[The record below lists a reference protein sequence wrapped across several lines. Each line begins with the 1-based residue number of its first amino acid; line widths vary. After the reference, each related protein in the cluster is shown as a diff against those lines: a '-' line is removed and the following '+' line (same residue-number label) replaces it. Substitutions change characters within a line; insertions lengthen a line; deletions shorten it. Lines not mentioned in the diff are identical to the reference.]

1 MKFYVVIPARY
12 DSTRFPGK
20 VLANINNITMLE
32 RVFNNATES
41 SATEVFIAT
50 DSDKVFKSAK
60 KYTKN
65 VFMTSNENVNGTERV
80 AELANILKWKADT
93 LVINL
98 QADMPELQHD
108 NINLL
113 AEKSINNDGLST
125 LYYDLDNP
133 KLKMN
138 KNTVK
143 ICINE
148 ENINFCR
155 TVEDNISDKIYKHIG
170 IYGYYVKDL
179 ISYKLLPRSEN
190 EKDLSLEQFRF
201 VDNGYNISAYY
212 AVSDPGISVDS
223 SDNLSEIR
231 KV

>member
-20 VLANINNITMLE
+20 VLTNINNITMLE
-32 RVFNNATES
+32 RVFNNAKKS

-65 VFMTSNENVNGTERV
+65 VFMTSNKNVNGTERV

-98 QADMPELQHD
+98 QADMPELQYD

-113 AEKSINNDGLST
+113 AEKSTNNEGLST
-125 LYYDLDNP
+125 LYYVLENS
-133 KLKMN
+133 KLKMS

-143 ICINE
+143 ICIDG

-155 TVEDNISDKIYKHIG
+155 LAEGNISDKIYKHIG

-179 ISYKLLPRSEN
+179 NSYKQLPQSEN
-190 EKDLSLEQFRF
+190 EKDLSLEQLRF
-201 VDNGYNISAYY
+201 VDNGYKISAYY
-212 AVSDPGISVDS
+212 AVSDPGISIDS
-223 SDNLSEIR
+223 SDNLNEIR